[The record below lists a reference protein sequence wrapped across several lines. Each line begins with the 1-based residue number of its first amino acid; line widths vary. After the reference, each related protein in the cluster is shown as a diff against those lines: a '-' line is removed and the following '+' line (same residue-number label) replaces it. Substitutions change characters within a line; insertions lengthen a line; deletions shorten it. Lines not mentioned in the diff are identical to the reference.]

1 MVGSYLTEEMID
13 AGVALVR
20 KLDES
25 GVSPCAAFWIYS
37 PEENDWILKIAN
49 QKVGE
54 EGPRKIYG
62 KIQRI
67 LLENPD
73 EFKELSLDDISLAR
87 PDESFIQLLR
97 RAVDTG
103 DGISGIRFKDA
114 VVEGAFI
121 DDAYIYRAQ

>member
-1 MVGSYLTEEMID
+1 MVGTYLTEEMID

-25 GVSPCAAFWIYS
+25 GFSPCAAFWIYS
-37 PEENDWILKIAN
+37 SEENDWKLKIAN
-49 QKVGE
+49 EKVGE
-54 EGPRKIYG
+54 EGPRKAYG

-67 LLENPD
+67 LMANPD
-73 EFKELSLDDISLAR
+73 EFKSLSLDDISLAR

-97 RAVDTG
+97 RALHTG
-103 DGISGIRFKDA
+103 DDISGIRFKDA